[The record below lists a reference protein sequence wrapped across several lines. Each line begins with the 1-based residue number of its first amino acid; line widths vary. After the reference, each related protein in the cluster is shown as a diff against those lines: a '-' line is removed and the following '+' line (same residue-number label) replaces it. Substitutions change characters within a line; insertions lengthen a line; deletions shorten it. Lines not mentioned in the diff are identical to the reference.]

1 MVNSRFTGG
10 VIMYRYDRGSIL
22 RDIARKY
29 LDITSLRST
38 GNDLSDKR
46 VVMVWNVKDALNE
59 AYKAGF
65 KDGKK
70 DSK

>member
-1 MVNSRFTGG
+1 
-10 VIMYRYDRGSIL
+10 MYRYDRESVL
-22 RDIARKY
+22 RDIARRH
-29 LDITSLRST
+29 LDIKSLRST
-38 GNDLSDKR
+38 GNDLADKR
-46 VVMVWNVKDALNE
+46 VIMVWEVKDALNE

>member
-1 MVNSRFTGG
+1 
-10 VIMYRYDRGSIL
+10 MYRYDRESVI
-22 RDIARKY
+22 REIARRH
-29 LDITSLRST
+29 LDIKSLRST
-38 GNDLSDKR
+38 GNDLADKR
-46 VVMVWNVKDALNE
+46 VIMVWEVKDALNE